1 MEEKEYHPL
10 LGLRVLRVREK
21 TYISWEDCRE
31 KKNVLRVSKA
41 LISIEKKNE
50 ENGML

>member
-1 MEEKEYHPL
+1 MSL
-10 LGLRVLRVREK
+10 EK
-21 TYISWEDCRE
+21 TVEK

-50 ENGML
+50 ESGIL